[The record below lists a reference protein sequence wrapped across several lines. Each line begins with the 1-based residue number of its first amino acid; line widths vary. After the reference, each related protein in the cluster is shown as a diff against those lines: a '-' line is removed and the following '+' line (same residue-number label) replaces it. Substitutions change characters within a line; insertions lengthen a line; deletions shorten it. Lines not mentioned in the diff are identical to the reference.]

1 MANKIV
7 APAPL
12 PIIETHFHLDYLK
25 ASSAEEILQRAKL
38 NNVQRFI
45 TIAVHPDNLSV
56 VRDLSKRFPE
66 VYFTQGIH
74 PHDAKLVTT
83 EVLNEIREAKSY
95 DRCVAIGEIGLDY
108 HYDNSPRDIQCQ
120 AFKDQLLI
128 ACELDLP
135 VVIHTREAE
144 DDTLEILKSV
154 TPKLHKRGVLHS
166 FTSKPELARW
176 AVSQGYYL
184 GFNGIITFKTA
195 HEVRDVVAETPLTNI
210 LLETDAPFLT
220 PHPHRGVENSPYYLP
235 LIAQK
240 IAEIKQITVEEV
252 LATCFENS
260 ERLFFN

>member
-25 ASSAEEILQRAKL
+25 YLPAEEILQQAKL
-38 NNVQRFI
+38 NNVQKFI
-45 TIAVHPDNLSV
+45 TIAVQPDNLAT
-56 VRDLSKRFPE
+56 VRELSAKFPE

-74 PHDAKLVTT
+74 PHDAKLLTP
-83 EVLNEIREAKSY
+83 EVLEEIKQAKTY
-95 DRCVAIGEIGLDY
+95 PRCVAIGEIGLDY
-108 HYDNSPRDIQCQ
+108 HYDNSPRDIQRK
-120 AFKDQLLI
+120 AFEDQLKV
-128 ACELDLP
+128 ACDLGLP

-144 DDTLEILKSV
+144 DDTLEILKRI
-154 TPKLHKRGVLHS
+154 TPNLHKRGVLHS

-195 HEVRDVVAETPLTNI
+195 NEVRDVVLETPLQNI

-240 IAEIKQITVEEV
+240 IAEIKSISVEEV
-252 LATCFENS
+252 LITCFENS
-260 ERLFFN
+260 EKLFF